1 MARNLALFGRRELE
15 AHRQFVSGVTASSPR
30 YEAADG
36 AGNKEWL
43 VDVYIGPLDVDTLN
57 GLSAVVRNVPIAAYA
72 RQRVT
77 DIRQP
82 VNMERS
88 KQGKYTVVGR
98 SKILPSGTQLQDES
112 IFEPTYH
119 EVKHN
124 LSDLKLL
131 YVADLDFVL
140 EPLQTVPTTPLQA
153 SPSEPLQVVKGYD
166 GFGKQA
172 IGPGASCQTALF
184 SPVGGST
191 TTTRH
196 VRITPAKFG
205 PKGDPLAMDWG
216 VGPLQPFFQEIVELT
231 I

>member
-1 MARNLALFGRRELE
+1 MARNISLFGRRELE
-15 AHRQFVSGVTASSPR
+15 AQRRFVTGVTASGPR
-30 YEAADG
+30 YDFVDG
-36 AGNKEWL
+36 AGNKEWI
-43 VDVYIGPLDVDTLN
+43 VDVYIGPLEVQAELGIPN
-57 GLSAVVRNVPIAAYA
+57 VIRNVPIAPYA

-82 VNMERS
+82 VTLERS

-98 SKILPSGTQLQDES
+98 SKILASGTQLPDGS
-112 IFEPTYH
+112 IFEPSYH

-131 YVADLDFVL
+131 WIADLDFEL
-140 EPLQTVPTTPLQA
+140 EPLQLSPTTPLQA
-153 SPSEPLQVVKGYD
+153 VPTEPLQVVKGFD

-172 IGPGASCQTALF
+172 FGPGTDVPSPALD
-184 SPVGGST
+184 PVGASS

-196 VRITPAKFG
+196 IRITPAKFG

-216 VGPLQPFFQEIVELT
+216 VGQLQPFFQEIIELT
-231 I
+231 V

>member
-1 MARNLALFGRRELE
+1 MARNIAVFSRREFD
-15 AHRQFVSGVTASSPR
+15 AQRQFVSGVTASSPR
-30 YEAADG
+30 YEAIDG
-36 AGNKEWL
+36 AGNKEWV
-43 VDVYIGPLDVDTLN
+43 VDVYIGPLEVQAAE
-57 GLSAVVRNVPIAAYA
+57 GLANVVRNVPVAPYA

-82 VNMERS
+82 ITMERS

-98 SKILPSGTQLQDES
+98 SKILPAGTQLQDES

-131 YVADLDFVL
+131 WVADLDFEL
-140 EPLQTVPTTPLQA
+140 EPLQLTVATPLQA
-153 SPSEPLQVVKGYD
+153 SPTEPLQVVKAYD

-172 IGPGASCQTALF
+172 LGPGASCESAVL

-196 VRITPAKFG
+196 IRITPAKFG
-205 PKGDPLAMDWG
+205 PKGDALAMDWG

-231 I
+231 V

>member
-1 MARNLALFGRRELE
+1 MARNIAVFSRRELE
-15 AHRQFVSGVTASSPR
+15 AHRQFVSGVTASAPR
-30 YEAADG
+30 YEPVDG
-36 AGNKEWL
+36 AGNKEWI
-43 VDVYIGPLDVDTLN
+43 VDIYIGPLEVQAAE
-57 GLSAVVRNVPIAAYA
+57 GLANIVRNVPIAPYA

-82 VNMERS
+82 VTMERS

-98 SKILPSGTQLQDES
+98 SKILPSGTQLQGES

-124 LSDLKLL
+124 LADLKLL
-131 YVADLDFVL
+131 WVADLDFEL
-140 EPLQTVPTTPLQA
+140 EPLQSSPTTPLQA
-153 SPSEPLQVVKGYD
+153 SASEPLQVVKAYD

-172 IGPGASCQTALF
+172 VGPGASCGNEAID
-184 SPVGGST
+184 PVAGST

-231 I
+231 V